1 MILKLSF
8 YIFSLWQPEK
18 GSCKYYLYEYVNKRF
33 KYQNTQ
39 KDAFLMIN
47 WFHYAMLFEVW

>member
-8 YIFSLWQPEK
+8 YILRFGNLKREVASIF
-18 GSCKYYLYEYVNKRF
+18 LYEYVYKRF

>member
-8 YIFSLWQPEK
+8 YILRYGDLKREVASI
-18 GSCKYYLYEYVNKRF
+18 LYEYVYKRF

>member
-8 YIFSLWQPEK
+8 YILRYGDLKREVF
-18 GSCKYYLYEYVNKRF
+18 LYEYVYKRF

-39 KDAFLMIN
+39 KDAFLRIN